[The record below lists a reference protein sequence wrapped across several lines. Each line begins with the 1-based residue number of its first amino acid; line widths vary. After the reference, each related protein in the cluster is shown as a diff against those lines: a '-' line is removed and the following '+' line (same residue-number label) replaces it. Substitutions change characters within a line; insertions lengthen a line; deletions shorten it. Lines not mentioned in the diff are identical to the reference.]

1 MRRRP
6 LAVAGLVIGA
16 LVLSGCGVS
25 LQSLPQ
31 LGGPSGP
38 AYTVHATFADVLNLA
53 PEAIVREGDATVG
66 AVTGITAHDYQ
77 AHVTMKIRRGIRL
90 PADTT
95 AEVRF
100 DTPLGDEFVEL
111 TVPRARTD
119 AFLAPGA
126 TIPVGHT
133 SAAASVEDTLAAVGT
148 LLYGGGLGQA
158 QTLTSELNQILGGN
172 QTQIRSLLANL
183 NTVVGSLADH
193 DSDVDQALVALSNLS
208 AQLNAG
214 SGVIVTALDSLPAAA
229 ATLSADNGDV
239 EQLLTG
245 IDQLT
250 PVALGVINQSGRDLV
265 ADTTALV
272 PVVNQLVSVEGRLG
286 SDLTSIQRFEAL
298 TARLTPGGYLQIN
311 TTLTGDE
318 PATLPVEAA
327 PLAPL
332 LEGLGIP
339 AVDSLLGSAL
349 STVTAPTSGSSTGGS
364 STGTAAGSGSSSV
377 TQLLSGGLP

>member
-239 EQLLTG
+239 EQLLAG